1 MPEHPPLS
9 VTVHTATAEHTKAL
23 IALSKLGA
31 TLYLRVVDAPGDP
44 QDDGPGFS
52 AFVTRI
58 AVKRPW
64 TFVVEEIV
72 ADAAAPKARRG
83 SRTRISSRTR

>member
-1 MPEHPPLS
+1 
-9 VTVHTATAEHTKAL
+9 
-23 IALSKLGA
+23 
-31 TLYLRVVDAPGDP
+31 VVVAPGEP

-64 TFVVEEIV
+64 TFVVEELV
-72 ADAAAPKARRG
+72 ADGAPRPRASD
-83 SRTRISSRTR
+83 SRTRLSSRAR